1 MSWITP
7 QNNAINLPCETVL
20 IDISTSFRITQ
31 KIHTFK
37 QIDGGQM
44 QQQSRLLF
52 GTAGIPHSTP
62 KKNSPIEGVKQI
74 HALGLD
80 CMQLEFAHGVRMK
93 EEVSSGLRKASYEL
107 NIPLTSHGPYY
118 INLNA
123 REQDKID
130 SSVERIIQTAKIS
143 DLCGAESMTFH
154 AAFYMKD
161 SPYDVFDLVQKSMNV
176 IEERLS
182 RLDIEI
188 ELRPEL
194 TGKTSQFGSL
204 EELIDLTKRVN
215 SCEPCLDFSHL
226 YARTGEYNSYDE
238 FCKVLDR
245 LNTELQPNA
254 TKNLHVHISG
264 ISSNSK
270 GDLKHLNLGQSSFNW
285 KDLMR
290 AFKDKGC
297 NGYVICVSPNLE
309 EDALMLKEYYMSL
322 PDQVAV

>member
-1 MSWITP
+1 M
-7 QNNAINLPCETVL
+7 AF
-20 IDISTSFRITQ
+20 D
-31 KIHTFK
+31 
-37 QIDGGQM
+37 
-44 QQQSRLLF
+44 RLLF
-52 GTAGIPHSTP
+52 GTAGVPNSTV
-62 KKNSPIEGVKQI
+62 KKNNPVEGVKRI
-74 HALGLD
+74 HELALD

-93 EEVSSGLRKASYEL
+93 EEVSSALRKVSYEL
-107 NIPLTSHGPYY
+107 GVPLTSHGPYY

-161 SPYDVFDLVQKSMNV
+161 SPYDVFDLVEKSLNV

-204 EELIDLTKRVN
+204 EELISLSKSVT
-215 SCEPCLDFSHL
+215 SCKPCMDFSHL
-226 YARTGEYNSYDE
+226 YARTGNVNDYKG
-238 FCKVLDR
+238 FCETLETLK
-245 LNTELQPNA
+245 TELGPNA
-254 TKNLHVHISG
+254 LKEMHIHISG

-270 GDLKHLNLGQSSFNW
+270 GDLKHLNLEKSKFNW
-285 KDLMR
+285 KELMK
-290 AFKDKGC
+290 ALKDMDC
-297 NGYVICVSPNLE
+297 RGYVICNSPNLE
-309 EDALMLKEYYMSL
+309 VDAAMLKQYYIAL
-322 PDQVAV
+322 

>member
-1 MSWITP
+1 M
-7 QNNAINLPCETVL
+7 AF
-20 IDISTSFRITQ
+20 D
-31 KIHTFK
+31 
-37 QIDGGQM
+37 
-44 QQQSRLLF
+44 RLLF
-52 GTAGIPHSTP
+52 GTAGVPNSTA
-62 KKNSPIEGVKQI
+62 KKNNPVEGVKRI
-74 HALGLD
+74 HELGLD

-93 EEVSSGLRKASYEL
+93 EEVSSALRKVSYEL
-107 NIPLTSHGPYY
+107 GIPLTSHGPYY

-161 SPYDVFDLVQKSMNV
+161 SPYDVFDLVEKSLNV

-204 EELIDLTKRVN
+204 EELINLSKSVA
-215 SCEPCLDFSHL
+215 SCKPCMDFSHL
-226 YARTGEYNSYDE
+226 YARTGSVNDYNG
-238 FCKVLDR
+238 FCETLETLK
-245 LNTELQPNA
+245 TELGPNA
-254 TKNLHVHISG
+254 LKEMHIHISG

-270 GDLKHLNLGQSSFNW
+270 GDLKHLNLEKSKFNW
-285 KDLMR
+285 KDLMK
-290 AFKDKGC
+290 ALKDMDC
-297 NGYVICVSPNLE
+297 RGYVICNSPNLE
-309 EDALMLKEYYMSL
+309 VDAGMLKQYYAAL
-322 PDQVAV
+322 

>member
-1 MSWITP
+1 
-7 QNNAINLPCETVL
+7 
-20 IDISTSFRITQ
+20 
-31 KIHTFK
+31 
-37 QIDGGQM
+37 M
-44 QQQSRLLF
+44 QANKLLF
-52 GTAGIPHSTP
+52 GTAGVPNSTQ
-62 KKNSPIEGVKQI
+62 KKNNPIEGVKQI

-93 EEVSSGLRKASYEL
+93 EEVSSALRKVSYEL
-107 NIPLTSHGPYY
+107 GVPLTSHGPYY

-161 SPYDVFDLVQKSMNV
+161 SPFDVFDLVEKSMNV

-204 EELIDLTKRVN
+204 DELITLTKNVS
-215 SCEPCLDFSHL
+215 SCAPCMDFSHL
-226 YARTGEYNSYDE
+226 YARTGLY
-238 FCKVLDR
+238 
-245 LNTELQPNA
+245 NTEAEFKEVLGRIREEIGETALSNM
-254 TKNLHVHISG
+254 HIHIS
-264 ISSNSK
+264 
-270 GDLKHLNLGQSSFNW
+270 
-285 KDLMR
+285 
-290 AFKDKGC
+290 C
-297 NGYVICVSPNLE
+297 Y
-309 EDALMLKEYYMSL
+309 
-322 PDQVAV
+322 

>member
-1 MSWITP
+1 MAFES
-7 QNNAINLPCETVL
+7 
-20 IDISTSFRITQ
+20 
-31 KIHTFK
+31 
-37 QIDGGQM
+37 
-44 QQQSRLLF
+44 LLF
-52 GTAGIPHSTP
+52 GTAGVPNSTT
-62 KKNSPIEGVKQI
+62 KKNNPVEGVKRI
-74 HALGLD
+74 HELGLD

-93 EEVSSGLRKASYEL
+93 EEISSALRKVSYEL
-107 NIPLTSHGPYY
+107 GVPLTSHGPYY

-161 SPYDVFDLVQKSMNV
+161 SPYDVFDLVEKSLNV

-204 EELIDLTKRVN
+204 EELISLSKSVT
-215 SCEPCLDFSHL
+215 SCKPCMDFSHL
-226 YARTGEYNSYDE
+226 YARTGSVNDYNG
-238 FCKVLDR
+238 FCETLETLK
-245 LNTELQPNA
+245 NELGP
-254 TKNLHVHISG
+254 KSLEEMHIHISG

-270 GDLKHLNLGQSSFNW
+270 GDLKHLNLEKSKFNW
-285 KDLMR
+285 KDLMK
-290 AFKDKGC
+290 ALKDMDC
-297 NGYVICVSPNLE
+297 RGYVVCNSPNLE
-309 EDALMLKEYYMSL
+309 VDAAMLKQYY
-322 PDQVAV
+322 VAL

>member
-1 MSWITP
+1 
-7 QNNAINLPCETVL
+7 
-20 IDISTSFRITQ
+20 
-31 KIHTFK
+31 
-37 QIDGGQM
+37 M
-44 QQQSRLLF
+44 QANKLLF
-52 GTAGIPHSTP
+52 GTAGVPNSTQ
-62 KKNSPIEGVKQI
+62 KKNNPIEGVKQI

-93 EEVSSGLRKASYEL
+93 EEVSSALRKVSYEL
-107 NIPLTSHGPYY
+107 GVPLTSHGPYY

-161 SPYDVFDLVQKSMNV
+161 SPFDVFDLVEKSMNV

-204 EELIDLTKRVN
+204 DELITLTKNVS
-215 SCEPCLDFSHL
+215 SCAPCMDFSHL
-226 YARTGEYNSYDE
+226 YARTGKYNSEEEFKEVLTRIKDE
-238 FCKVLDR
+238 IGEASLS
-245 LNTELQPNA
+245 NM
-254 TKNLHVHISG
+254 HIHISG

-270 GDLKHLNLGQSSFNW
+270 GDLKHLNLGKSKFNW
-285 KDLMR
+285 QALLKSLKD
-290 AFKDKGC
+290 FNCGGYIIC
-297 NGYVICVSPNLE
+297 NSPNLE
-309 EDALMLKEYYMSL
+309 DDALLMKEFYNTL
-322 PDQVAV
+322 

>member
-1 MSWITP
+1 MSF
-7 QNNAINLPCETVL
+7 
-20 IDISTSFRITQ
+20 D
-31 KIHTFK
+31 
-37 QIDGGQM
+37 
-44 QQQSRLLF
+44 RLLF
-52 GTAGIPHSTP
+52 GTAGIPNSTA
-62 KKNSPIEGVKQI
+62 KKNNPIEGVKRI
-74 HALGLD
+74 HELGLD

-93 EEVSSGLRKASYEL
+93 DEVSSALRKVSYEL
-107 NIPLTSHGPYY
+107 GIPLTSHGPYY

-161 SPYDVFDLVQKSMNV
+161 SPYDVFDLVEKSLNV

-204 EELIDLTKRVN
+204 EELISLSKSVV
-215 SCEPCLDFSHL
+215 SCKPCMDFSHL
-226 YARTGEYNSYDE
+226 YARTGIVNDYQG
-238 FCKVLDR
+238 FCDTLETLKE
-245 LNTELQPNA
+245 ELGANA
-254 TKNLHVHISG
+254 LKEMHIHISG

-270 GDLKHLNLGQSSFNW
+270 GDLKHLNLEKSKFNW
-285 KDLMR
+285 KDLMK
-290 AFKDKGC
+290 ALKEKDC
-297 NGYVICVSPNLE
+297 RGYVICNSPNLE
-309 EDALMLKEYYMSL
+309 VDAGMLKEYYMAL
-322 PDQVAV
+322 

>member
-1 MSWITP
+1 MSF
-7 QNNAINLPCETVL
+7 
-20 IDISTSFRITQ
+20 D
-31 KIHTFK
+31 
-37 QIDGGQM
+37 
-44 QQQSRLLF
+44 RLLF
-52 GTAGIPHSTP
+52 GTAGVPNSTV
-62 KKNSPIEGVKQI
+62 KKNSPVEGVKKI
-74 HALGLD
+74 HELGLD

-93 EEVSSGLRKASYEL
+93 EEVSSALRKASYEL
-107 NIPLTSHGPYY
+107 NVPLTSHGPYY

-161 SPYDVFDLVQKSMNV
+161 SPYDVFDLVEKSMNV

-204 EELIDLTKRVN
+204 EELITLTKNVG
-215 SCEPCLDFSHL
+215 SVKPCMDFSHL
-226 YARTGEYNSYDE
+226 YARTGKYNTKE
-238 FCKVLDR
+238 EILEVLNQ
-245 LNTELQPNA
+245 LEVELGKDA
-254 TKNLHVHISG
+254 LGSMHIHVSG

-270 GDLKHLNLGQSSFNW
+270 GDLKHLNLEKSDFNW
-285 KDLMR
+285 RAMLEALKEKDC
-290 AFKDKGC
+290 KGYIIS
-297 NGYVICVSPNLE
+297 NSPNLE
-309 EDALMLKEYYMSL
+309 VDAKMLKDYY
-322 PDQVAV
+322 VAL

>member
-1 MSWITP
+1 M
-7 QNNAINLPCETVL
+7 AF
-20 IDISTSFRITQ
+20 D
-31 KIHTFK
+31 KI
-37 QIDGGQM
+37 
-44 QQQSRLLF
+44 LF

-62 KKNSPIEGVKQI
+62 KKNNPVEGVRTI
-74 HALGLD
+74 HKLGLD

-93 EEVSSGLRKASYEL
+93 EEVSSALRKVSYEL

-161 SPYDVFDLVQKSMNV
+161 SPYDVFDLVEKSLAV

-182 RLDIEI
+182 KLDIDI
-188 ELRPEL
+188 QLRPEL

-204 EELIDLTKRVN
+204 EELIQLTKSIN
-215 SCEPCLDFSHL
+215 TCHPCMDFSHL
-226 YARTGEYNSYDE
+226 YARSGK
-238 FCKVLDR
+238 F
-245 LNTELQPNA
+245 NTEEEFDEVINVLKGELGAKALQSM
-254 TKNLHVHISG
+254 HIHISG

-270 GDLKHLNLGQSSFNW
+270 GDLKHLNLEQSEFNW
-285 KDLMR
+285 RELLKSLKKNDCRGYMI
-290 AFKDKGC
+290 C
-297 NGYVICVSPNLE
+297 NSPNLE
-309 EDALMLKEYYMSL
+309 VDAKMLKDYYE
-322 PDQVAV
+322 AI

>member
-1 MSWITP
+1 MSF
-7 QNNAINLPCETVL
+7 
-20 IDISTSFRITQ
+20 D
-31 KIHTFK
+31 
-37 QIDGGQM
+37 
-44 QQQSRLLF
+44 RLLF
-52 GTAGIPHSTP
+52 GTAGVPNSTP
-62 KKNSPIEGVKQI
+62 KKNNPIEGVKQV

-93 EEVSSGLRKASYEL
+93 EEISSGLRKVSYEL
-107 NIPLTSHGPYY
+107 GVPLTSHGPYY

-161 SPYDVFDLVQKSMNV
+161 SPYDVFDLVEKSMNV
-176 IEERLS
+176 IEERLN

-204 EELIDLTKRVN
+204 DELVSLTKNVA
-215 SCEPCLDFSHL
+215 SCSPCMDFSHL
-226 YARTGEYNSYDE
+226 YARTGKVNSEVEFDE
-238 FCKVLDR
+238 VLNN
-245 LNTELQPNA
+245 LKGELGEDALENM
-254 TKNLHVHISG
+254 HIHISG

-270 GDLKHLNLGQSSFNW
+270 GDLKHLNLEKSKFDWQA
-285 KDLMR
+285 LMR
-290 AFKDKGC
+290 SLKKFSCKGYIIC
-297 NGYVICVSPNLE
+297 NSPNLE
-309 EDALMLKEYYMSL
+309 DDALMMKNYYMTL
-322 PDQVAV
+322 

>member
-1 MSWITP
+1 MSF
-7 QNNAINLPCETVL
+7 
-20 IDISTSFRITQ
+20 D
-31 KIHTFK
+31 K
-37 QIDGGQM
+37 
-44 QQQSRLLF
+44 LLF
-52 GTAGIPHSTP
+52 GTAGVPNCTV
-62 KKNSPIEGVKQI
+62 KKNSPVEGVQKI
-74 HALGLD
+74 HELGLD

-93 EEVSSGLRKASYEL
+93 EEVSSALRKVSYEL

-161 SPYDVFDLVQKSMNV
+161 SPYDVFDLVEKAMNS

-204 EELIDLTKRVN
+204 DELITLTKNVG
-215 SCEPCLDFSHL
+215 SVKPCMDFSHL
-226 YARTGEYNSYDE
+226 FARTGKYNTYE
-238 FCKVLDR
+238 EMNEVLDR
-245 LNTELQPNA
+245 LESEIGPTALSNMHI
-254 TKNLHVHISG
+254 HVSG

-270 GDLKHLNLGQSSFNW
+270 GDLKQLNLEKSKFNW
-285 KDLMR
+285 QAMLKVLKDR
-290 AFKDKGC
+290 NCG
-297 NGYVICVSPNLE
+297 GYVVCNSPNLE
-309 EDALMLKEYYMSL
+309 EDAVMMKKYYMAL
-322 PDQVAV
+322 

>member
-1 MSWITP
+1 
-7 QNNAINLPCETVL
+7 
-20 IDISTSFRITQ
+20 
-31 KIHTFK
+31 
-37 QIDGGQM
+37 M
-44 QQQSRLLF
+44 QFERLLF
-52 GTAGIPHSTP
+52 GTAGVPNSTA
-62 KKNSPIEGVKQI
+62 KKNSPVDGVRRI
-74 HALGLD
+74 HELGLD

-93 EEVSSGLRKASYEL
+93 EEVSSALRKVSYEL
-107 NIPLTSHGPYY
+107 GVPLTSHGPYY

-161 SPYDVFDLVQKSMNV
+161 SPYDVFDLVEKSMNV

-204 EELIDLTKRVN
+204 NELVNLTKAVN
-215 SCEPCLDFSHL
+215 SCKPCMDFSHL
-226 YARTGEYNSYDE
+226 YARTGKYNSYKE
-238 FCKVLDR
+238 FTQVIDDLKVDLGEDSV
-245 LNTELQPNA
+245 
-254 TKNLHVHISG
+254 KNMHIHISG

-270 GDLKHLNLGQSSFNW
+270 GDLKHLNLEQSEFNW
-285 KDLMR
+285 KELMK
-290 AFKDKGC
+290 ALKDNDCRGYIIC
-297 NGYVICVSPNLE
+297 NSPNLE
-309 EDALMLKEYYMSL
+309 NDAMMLKEYYMSL
-322 PDQVAV
+322 

>member
-1 MSWITP
+1 M
-7 QNNAINLPCETVL
+7 AF
-20 IDISTSFRITQ
+20 D
-31 KIHTFK
+31 
-37 QIDGGQM
+37 
-44 QQQSRLLF
+44 RLLF
-52 GTAGIPHSTP
+52 GTAGVPNSTA
-62 KKNSPIEGVKQI
+62 KKNNPVEGVKRI
-74 HALGLD
+74 HELGLD

-93 EEVSSGLRKASYEL
+93 EEVSSALRKVSYEL
-107 NIPLTSHGPYY
+107 GVPLTSHGPYY

-161 SPYDVFDLVQKSMNV
+161 SPYDVFDLVEKSLNV

-204 EELIDLTKRVN
+204 EELISLSKSVT
-215 SCEPCLDFSHL
+215 SCKPCMDFSHL
-226 YARTGEYNSYDE
+226 YARTGSVNDYKG
-238 FCKVLDR
+238 FCETLETLKS
-245 LNTELQPNA
+245 ELGANA
-254 TKNLHVHISG
+254 LKEMHIHISG

-270 GDLKHLNLGQSSFNW
+270 GDLKHLNLEKSKFNW
-285 KDLMR
+285 KDLMK
-290 AFKDKGC
+290 ALKDMDC
-297 NGYVICVSPNLE
+297 RGYVVCNSPNLE
-309 EDALMLKEYYMSL
+309 VDAAMLKQYY
-322 PDQVAV
+322 VAL

>member
-1 MSWITP
+1 M
-7 QNNAINLPCETVL
+7 AFE
-20 IDISTSFRITQ
+20 
-31 KIHTFK
+31 
-37 QIDGGQM
+37 
-44 QQQSRLLF
+44 RLLF
-52 GTAGIPHSTP
+52 GTAGVPNSTV
-62 KKNSPIEGVKQI
+62 KKNNPVEGVKRI
-74 HALGLD
+74 HELALD

-93 EEVSSGLRKASYEL
+93 EEVSSALRKVSYEL
-107 NIPLTSHGPYY
+107 GVPLTSHGPYY

-161 SPYDVFDLVQKSMNV
+161 SPYDVFDLVEKSLNV

-204 EELIDLTKRVN
+204 EELISLSKSVG
-215 SCEPCLDFSHL
+215 SCKPCMDFSHL
-226 YARTGEYNSYDE
+226 FARTGDVNNYDE
-238 FCKVLDR
+238 FCKVLET
-245 LNTELQPNA
+245 LKTELGPN
-254 TKNLHVHISG
+254 TLKEMHIHISG

-270 GDLKHLNLGQSSFNW
+270 GDLKHLNLEKSKFNW

-290 AFKDKGC
+290 ALKDMDAR
-297 NGYVICVSPNLE
+297 GYVVCNSPNLE
-309 EDALMLKEYYMSL
+309 VDAQMLKQYYMSL
-322 PDQVAV
+322 

>member
-1 MSWITP
+1 M
-7 QNNAINLPCETVL
+7 VF
-20 IDISTSFRITQ
+20 D
-31 KIHTFK
+31 
-37 QIDGGQM
+37 
-44 QQQSRLLF
+44 RLLF
-52 GTAGIPHSTP
+52 GTAGVPNSTV
-62 KKNSPIEGVKQI
+62 KKNNPVEGVKRI
-74 HALGLD
+74 HELGLD

-93 EEVSSGLRKASYEL
+93 EEVSSALRKVSYEL
-107 NIPLTSHGPYY
+107 GVPLTSHGPYY

-161 SPYDVFDLVQKSMNV
+161 SPYDVFDLVEKSLNV

-204 EELIDLTKRVN
+204 EELISLSKSVG
-215 SCEPCLDFSHL
+215 SCKPCMDFSHL
-226 YARTGEYNSYDE
+226 YARTGDVNTYEG
-238 FCKVLDR
+238 FTKVLDT
-245 LNTELQPNA
+245 LKESLGAQA
-254 TKNLHVHISG
+254 LKEMHIHISG

-270 GDLKHLNLGQSSFNW
+270 GDLKHLNLEKSKFNW
-285 KDLMR
+285 KDLMK
-290 AFKDKGC
+290 ALKDYDC
-297 NGYVICVSPNLE
+297 RGYVICNSPNLE
-309 EDALMLKEYYMSL
+309 VDALMLKQHYMAL
-322 PDQVAV
+322 

>member
-1 MSWITP
+1 M
-7 QNNAINLPCETVL
+7 AF
-20 IDISTSFRITQ
+20 D
-31 KIHTFK
+31 
-37 QIDGGQM
+37 
-44 QQQSRLLF
+44 RLLF
-52 GTAGIPHSTP
+52 GTAGVPNSTA
-62 KKNSPIEGVKQI
+62 KKNNPVEGVKRI
-74 HALGLD
+74 HELGLD

-93 EEVSSGLRKASYEL
+93 EEVSSALRKVSYEL
-107 NIPLTSHGPYY
+107 GVPLTSHGPYY

-161 SPYDVFDLVQKSMNV
+161 SPYDVFDLVEKSLNV

-204 EELIDLTKRVN
+204 EELISLSKSVN
-215 SCEPCLDFSHL
+215 SCKPCMDFSHL
-226 YARTGEYNSYDE
+226 YARTGNVNDYKG
-238 FCKVLDR
+238 FCETLETLK
-245 LNTELQPNA
+245 TELGP
-254 TKNLHVHISG
+254 KSLEEMHIHISG

-270 GDLKHLNLGQSSFNW
+270 GDLKHLNLEKSKFNW
-285 KDLMR
+285 KDLMK
-290 AFKDKGC
+290 ALKDMDC
-297 NGYVICVSPNLE
+297 RGYVVCNSPNLE
-309 EDALMLKEYYMSL
+309 ADAAMLKQYY
-322 PDQVAV
+322 VAL

>member
-1 MSWITP
+1 MSV
-7 QNNAINLPCETVL
+7 N
-20 IDISTSFRITQ
+20 
-31 KIHTFK
+31 K
-37 QIDGGQM
+37 
-44 QQQSRLLF
+44 LLF
-52 GTAGIPHSTP
+52 GTAGVPNSTP
-62 KKNSPIEGVKQI
+62 KKNNPIEGVKQI

-93 EEVSSGLRKASYEL
+93 EEISSGLRRISYQL
-107 NIPLTSHGPYY
+107 GVPLTSHGPYY

-161 SPYDVFDLVQKSMNV
+161 SPFDVFDLVEKSLNV

-204 EELIDLTKRVN
+204 EELLQLTKQVS
-215 SCEPCLDFSHL
+215 SCHPCLDFSHL
-226 YARTGEYNSYDE
+226 FARTGKYNSYDE
-238 FCKVLDR
+238 FCMILDR
-245 LNTELQPNA
+245 LKDELGRNSLQNM
-254 TKNLHVHISG
+254 HIHISG

-270 GDLKHLNLGQSSFNW
+270 GDLKHLNLQES
-285 KDLMR
+285 D
-290 AFKDKGC
+290 FKWQELLKALHEYNCQGYMVC
-297 NGYVICVSPNLE
+297 NSPNLE
-309 EDALMLKEYYMSL
+309 DDALMLKNFYHSL
-322 PDQVAV
+322 

>member
-1 MSWITP
+1 MKF
-7 QNNAINLPCETVL
+7 
-20 IDISTSFRITQ
+20 D
-31 KIHTFK
+31 
-37 QIDGGQM
+37 
-44 QQQSRLLF
+44 RLLF
-52 GTAGIPHSTP
+52 GTAGIPHSTA
-62 KKNSPIEGVKQI
+62 KKGNPIEGVRQI

-93 EEVSSGLRKASYEL
+93 DEVSSGLRKVSYEL
-107 NIPLTSHGPYY
+107 GIPLTSHGPYY

-161 SPYDVFDLVQKSMNV
+161 SPFDVFDLVEKSLSV
-176 IEERLS
+176 IQERLS

-204 EELIDLTKRVN
+204 EELITLTKNVN
-215 SCEPCLDFSHL
+215 SCQPCMDFSHL
-226 YARTGEYNSYDE
+226 YARTGECNSYSE
-238 FCKVLDR
+238 FVDILNR
-245 LNTELQPNA
+245 LKNELGANA
-254 TKNLHVHISG
+254 LQNMHIHISG

-270 GDLKHLNLGQSSFNW
+270 GDLKHLNLNNSDFNW
-285 KDLMR
+285 QDLMK
-290 AFKDKGC
+290 ALKDNDCRGYIIC
-297 NGYVICVSPNLE
+297 NSPNLE
-309 EDALMLKEYYMSL
+309 KDALMLKDYYSKI
-322 PDQVAV
+322 Q

>member
-1 MSWITP
+1 M
-7 QNNAINLPCETVL
+7 AF
-20 IDISTSFRITQ
+20 D
-31 KIHTFK
+31 
-37 QIDGGQM
+37 
-44 QQQSRLLF
+44 RLLF
-52 GTAGIPHSTP
+52 GTAGVPNSTA
-62 KKNSPIEGVKQI
+62 KKNNPVEGVKRI
-74 HALGLD
+74 HELQLD

-93 EEVSSGLRKASYEL
+93 EEVSSALRKVSYEL
-107 NIPLTSHGPYY
+107 GVPLTSHGPYY

-161 SPYDVFDLVQKSMNV
+161 SPYDVFDLVEKSLNV

-204 EELIDLTKRVN
+204 EELISLSKSVA
-215 SCEPCLDFSHL
+215 SCKPCMDFSHL
-226 YARTGEYNSYDE
+226 YARTGSVNDYKG
-238 FCKVLDR
+238 FCETLETLK
-245 LNTELQPNA
+245 TELGANA
-254 TKNLHVHISG
+254 LKEMHIHISG

-270 GDLKHLNLGQSSFNW
+270 GDLKHLNLEKSKFNW
-285 KDLMR
+285 KDLMK
-290 AFKDKGC
+290 ALKDMDC
-297 NGYVICVSPNLE
+297 RGYVICNSPNLE
-309 EDALMLKEYYMSL
+309 VDAAMLKQYYMAL
-322 PDQVAV
+322 

>member
-1 MSWITP
+1 M
-7 QNNAINLPCETVL
+7 AFE
-20 IDISTSFRITQ
+20 
-31 KIHTFK
+31 
-37 QIDGGQM
+37 
-44 QQQSRLLF
+44 RLLF
-52 GTAGIPHSTP
+52 GTAGVPNSTV
-62 KKNSPIEGVKQI
+62 KKNNPVEGVKRI
-74 HALGLD
+74 HELNLD

-93 EEVSSGLRKASYEL
+93 EEVSSALRKVSYEL
-107 NIPLTSHGPYY
+107 GVPLTSHGPYY

-161 SPYDVFDLVQKSMNV
+161 SPYDVFDLVEKSLNV

-204 EELIDLTKRVN
+204 EELISLSKSVT
-215 SCEPCLDFSHL
+215 SCKPCMDFSHL
-226 YARTGEYNSYDE
+226 YARTGNVNDYKG
-238 FCKVLDR
+238 FCETLETLKS
-245 LNTELQPNA
+245 ELGPNA
-254 TKNLHVHISG
+254 LKEMHIHISG

-270 GDLKHLNLGQSSFNW
+270 GDLKHLNLEKSKFNW
-285 KDLMR
+285 KDLMK
-290 AFKDKGC
+290 ALKDMDC
-297 NGYVICVSPNLE
+297 RGYVVCNSPNLE
-309 EDALMLKEYYMSL
+309 VDASMLKQYYTAL
-322 PDQVAV
+322 

>member
-1 MSWITP
+1 MSF
-7 QNNAINLPCETVL
+7 
-20 IDISTSFRITQ
+20 D
-31 KIHTFK
+31 
-37 QIDGGQM
+37 
-44 QQQSRLLF
+44 RLLF
-52 GTAGIPHSTP
+52 GTAGVPNCTV
-62 KKNSPIEGVKQI
+62 KKNNPVEGVQKI
-74 HALGLD
+74 NELGLD

-93 EEVSSGLRKASYEL
+93 EEVSSALRKASYEL
-107 NIPLTSHGPYY
+107 NVPLTSHGPYY

-161 SPYDVFDLVQKSMNV
+161 SPYDVFDLVEKSMNV

-204 EELIDLTKRVN
+204 EELITLTKNVG
-215 SCEPCLDFSHL
+215 SVKPCMDFSHL
-226 YARTGEYNSYDE
+226 YARTGKYNTKE
-238 FCKVLDR
+238 EILEVLDQ
-245 LNTELQPNA
+245 LKIELGEDSLDNMHI
-254 TKNLHVHISG
+254 HVSG

-270 GDLKHLNLGQSSFNW
+270 GDLKHLNLEKSDFNW
-285 KDLMR
+285 KAMLEALKER
-290 AFKDKGC
+290 ECK
-297 NGYVICVSPNLE
+297 GYVISNSPNLE
-309 EDALMLKEYYMSL
+309 EDAKMLKDYY
-322 PDQVAV
+322 QAI

>member
-1 MSWITP
+1 M
-7 QNNAINLPCETVL
+7 AF
-20 IDISTSFRITQ
+20 D
-31 KIHTFK
+31 
-37 QIDGGQM
+37 
-44 QQQSRLLF
+44 RLLF
-52 GTAGIPHSTP
+52 GTAGVPNSTA
-62 KKNSPIEGVKQI
+62 KKNNPVEGVKRI
-74 HALGLD
+74 HELGLD

-93 EEVSSGLRKASYEL
+93 EEVSSALRKVSYEL
-107 NIPLTSHGPYY
+107 GIPLTSHGPYY

-161 SPYDVFDLVQKSMNV
+161 SPYDVFDLVEKSLNV

-204 EELIDLTKRVN
+204 EELISLSKSVG
-215 SCEPCLDFSHL
+215 SCKPCMDFSHL
-226 YARTGEYNSYDE
+226 YARTGEANTYE
-238 FCKVLDR
+238 AFCSVLET
-245 LNTELQPNA
+245 LKSELGPNTLKEM
-254 TKNLHVHISG
+254 HIHISG

-270 GDLKHLNLGQSSFNW
+270 GDLKHLNLEKSKFNW
-285 KDLMR
+285 KDLMK
-290 AFKDKGC
+290 ALKDMDAR
-297 NGYVICVSPNLE
+297 GYVICNSPNLE
-309 EDALMLKEYYMSL
+309 ADAAMLKQYYMAL
-322 PDQVAV
+322 

>member
-1 MSWITP
+1 M
-7 QNNAINLPCETVL
+7 AF
-20 IDISTSFRITQ
+20 D
-31 KIHTFK
+31 
-37 QIDGGQM
+37 
-44 QQQSRLLF
+44 RLLF
-52 GTAGIPHSTP
+52 GTAGVPNSTV
-62 KKNSPIEGVKQI
+62 KKNNPVEGVKRI
-74 HALGLD
+74 HELALD

-93 EEVSSGLRKASYEL
+93 EEVSSALRKVSYEL
-107 NIPLTSHGPYY
+107 GVPLTSHGPYY

-161 SPYDVFDLVQKSMNV
+161 SPYDVFDLVEKSLNV

-204 EELIDLTKRVN
+204 EELISLSKSVT
-215 SCEPCLDFSHL
+215 SCKPCMDFSHL
-226 YARTGEYNSYDE
+226 YARTGNVNDYKG
-238 FCKVLDR
+238 FCETLETLK
-245 LNTELQPNA
+245 TELGPNSL
-254 TKNLHVHISG
+254 KEMHIHISG

-270 GDLKHLNLGQSSFNW
+270 GDLKHLNLEKSKFNW
-285 KDLMR
+285 KDLMK
-290 AFKDKGC
+290 ALKDMDC
-297 NGYVICVSPNLE
+297 RGYVVCNSPNLE
-309 EDALMLKEYYMSL
+309 VDAAMLKQYY
-322 PDQVAV
+322 VAL